1 MPFDQIVLPDRNA
14 LFARASGRITLQDI
28 RDSYARYLDD
38 PAYIPGQTQIFDFE
52 DVVDVD
58 MDYPQMTAL
67 VAMTYA
73 SYAAQPMITH
83 AAIYAPDDI
92 AFGMARMFE
101 LAYGENPH
109 YRILVTRSA
118 REALD
123 WSGYPQ
129 LIIDELR
136 ASL

>member
-1 MPFDQIVLPDRNA
+1 MPFELAILPDCRTVY
-14 LFARASGRITLQDI
+14 ARGIGCITLADL
-28 RDSYARYLDD
+28 RDSYARYLDN
-38 PAYIPGQTQIFDFE
+38 PAYTPGQTQIFDLE
-52 DVVDVD
+52 AVVDVD

-83 AAIYAPDDI
+83 AALYAPRDLT
-92 AFGMARMFE
+92 FGMARMFE
-101 LAYGENPH
+101 LAYGDNPH

-123 WSGYPQ
+123 WCGYPARSM
-129 LIIDELR
+129 DELR
-136 ASL
+136 ACL